1 MLDTDHLRRTAND
14 MHGSAVHDLLRM
26 AADEIDKLR
35 AKSQPTVWTCEY
47 QEGVSFS
54 CPEDAMD
61 GAAPG
66 DWSDLEGWARVEMIR
81 ATVQSDGSVAVV
93 TI

>member
-1 MLDTDHLRRTAND
+1 
-14 MHGSAVHDLLRM
+14 
-26 AADEIDKLR
+26 
-35 AKSQPTVWTCEY
+35 
-47 QEGVSFS
+47 
-54 CPEDAMD
+54 MD